1 MSLLLNPIF
10 ALLVL
15 ATCLLADDTSLLH
28 SPTVHHASAH
38 GVEKATK
45 QVEGQPAV
53 ESKASEAPTEAQL
66 SKLEREMVKVE
77 AKFTEY
83 KKSAKAERADL
94 EKLMV
99 EDEKH
104 SLELDAVVD
113 AGLRQLIEMCNS
125 WYASPDVSDEVR
137 KLHLGI
143 VTKANSRRSVFFSC
157 VVECRPAATNSS
169 I

>member
-1 MSLLLNPIF
+1 LPLRNDIRVSDMSCLLNPIF

-28 SPTVHHASAH
+28 SPTIHHASAH

-45 QVEGQPAV
+45 QIEGQPAV

-94 EKLMV
+94 EKLMPW
-99 EDEKH
+99 
-104 SLELDAVVD
+104 LT
-113 AGLRQLIEMCNS
+113 R
-125 WYASPDVSDEVR
+125 ASV
-137 KLHLGI
+137 
-143 VTKANSRRSVFFSC
+143 N
-157 VVECRPAATNSS
+157 
-169 I
+169 